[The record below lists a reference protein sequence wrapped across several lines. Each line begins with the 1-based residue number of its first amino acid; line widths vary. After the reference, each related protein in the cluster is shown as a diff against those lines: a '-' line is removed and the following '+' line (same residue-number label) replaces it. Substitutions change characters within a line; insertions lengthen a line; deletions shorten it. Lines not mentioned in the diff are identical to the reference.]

1 MLCDALGIEAEFASS
16 GTYNLAT
23 MTKSKQIHIP
33 TVKSREIWL
42 LYQVLDI
49 KQKMPNQQFSDA
61 EHAEIYSSHR
71 PDIPAEIAEISVD
84 FLKQKFVGALD
95 LAVDVG
101 CGSGQSSV
109 VLSPFFSLVHAI
121 DASEAQ
127 IQEARKNRAAA
138 NLIYSVQEAETLP
151 FESGSVQLVTAGASL
166 HWFDPKIF
174 FKEVRRVLAPEG
186 VFVTYTYHSLR
197 PSLDCP
203 RLSKEADLVYQT
215 LYSYW
220 PQEVHS
226 SLEKYENICFPFEE
240 VLRIPKIRQKFTGTF
255 SDLIGFVESL
265 SAFQIMKKK
274 DKSKAENL
282 IKVFR
287 KRLEELLM
295 TPNQPSSTAI
305 KLYRDFYCI
314 LCRKD

>member
-1 MLCDALGIEAEFASS
+1 
-16 GTYNLAT
+16 
-23 MTKSKQIHIP
+23 
-33 TVKSREIWL
+33 
-42 LYQVLDI
+42 
-49 KQKMPNQQFSDA
+49 MPNQQFSDA

-71 PDIPAEIAEISVD
+71 PDIPAEIADISVD

-95 LAVDVG
+95 VAVDVG

-109 VLSPFFSLVHAI
+109 VLAPFFSRVHAI

-127 IQEARKNRAAA
+127 IQEARRNRVAA

-174 FKEVRRVLAPEG
+174 FEEVRRVLAPGG
-186 VFVTYTYHSLR
+186 VFVAYTYHSLR
-197 PSLDCP
+197 PSLECP
-203 RLSKEADLVYQT
+203 RLSKEAELLYEQVYQT
-215 LYSYW
+215 LYPYW

-226 SLEKYENICFPFEE
+226 SLEKYENVCFPFEE

-274 DKSKAENL
+274 DKSKAKNL
-282 IKVFR
+282 INVFR
-287 KRLEELLM
+287 KKLEELLM
-295 TPNQPSSTAI
+295 TLNQPSSTAI

-314 LCRKD
+314 LCRKGLS